1 MTEDSVLR
9 LIVSLLFIVAL
20 ILACAW
26 IARRAGWAQTG
37 GQRAVKV
44 LGTQSL
50 GARTHVTVVEVED
63 ARLVLGVTTNQITL
77 LHTLPPSA
85 PDTLTTPQAATEPP
99 SFAAAL
105 GKVMKRR

>member
-1 MTEDSVLR
+1 MTEESVLR
-9 LIVSLLFIVAL
+9 LIISLIFIVGL

-37 GQRAVKV
+37 GHRAVKV

-50 GARTHVTVVEVED
+50 GARAHVAVVEIED
-63 ARLVLGVTTNQITL
+63 ARLVLGVTASQITL
-77 LHTLPPSA
+77 LHTLGPSA
-85 PDTLTTPQAATEPP
+85 PGAMADPQAATDTP

-105 GKVMKRR
+105 GKVLKRR